1 MKYILTESEK
11 EEYDNLLER
20 FDKEVNNRVGE
31 ENKGFWGILIFISF
45 FMGIIIGIMMQRV
58 FKWNQQWS
66 QTIYTINIFQK
77 RF

>member
-1 MKYILTESEK
+1 MKYILTELEK

-58 FKWNQQWS
+58 FK
-66 QTIYTINIFQK
+66 
-77 RF
+77 

>member
-31 ENKGFWGILIFISF
+31 ENKSFWGFLITLAFFIGII
-45 FMGIIIGIMMQRV
+45 MGIAIALA
-58 FKWNQQWS
+58 N
-66 QTIYTINIFQK
+66 
-77 RF
+77 